1 MKKNSPKKT
10 ETKAENT
17 NNTPATETKADAT
30 AKFLYVN
37 KVTQRYSKE
46 DQQVHFR
53 QEQGGYAA
61 YDAEYK
67 TLKLFIST
75 LGSPIKDKNNIMS
88 WRFSMS
94 FKPEEI
100 PVPGFVRVSSLR
112 KYYGK
117 EGQRYGYFR
126 DNAGYATVAEGEK
139 TNFLNIHVDS
149 LPAMVIDKNGLLSYR
164 FEIRLNEE
172 KELEKPV
179 TQPDTTDDVADDD
192 IPF

>member
-10 ETKAENT
+10 ENKAENT

-75 LGSPIKDKNNIMS
+75 LGSPIQDKNGIMS
-88 WRFSMS
+88 WRFSIS
-94 FKPEEI
+94 FNPAII

-112 KYYGK
+112 KYCGK
-117 EGQRYGYFR
+117 DGKFGYYR
-126 DNAGYATVAEGEK
+126 DNAGYATVADG
-139 TNFLNIHVDS
+139 TQTSFLNIHVDS
-149 LPAMVIDKNGLLSYR
+149 LPSMVMDKNGLLSYR
-164 FEIRLNEE
+164 FEIRLIEE
-172 KELEKPV
+172 KELDKPQ
-179 TQPDTTDDVADDD
+179 TQEAKDTPDVDDSD